1 MFIVEMFEDS
11 GKRFVVTYPGR
22 FQPFHKGH
30 ADVFHELQSRFGSD
44 NVFIVTT
51 DKTNNTD
58 SPFSFSDKVRFMHA
72 AGIPDHSIIQAT
84 KPYDLPDVFQSQK
97 ENIIFIAAL
106 GEQDASRMNPGGI
119 KKDGSPTYFQKM
131 PEHLHD
137 AESADQHGYVLH
149 AEERANETVTINGKA
164 HNVSHGTQCRELWN
178 LVRDNPQQRAEFIK
192 QLYGRADS
200 DLGHIL
206 DKIPTEAPEPKPTK
220 SPRMSKAGSV
230 PAGPK
235 LKPVK
240 EPKPIKEPKAP
251 KVINPQPEEPEEIG
265 EGLVLTKDQ
274 KMDIWLAGRGKTPS
288 QDIRRKVAADIPLS
302 KVEAYIAK
310 VAQKFKLNPKAFVYG
325 PSAMSESVGDKHT
338 DPAPSMEFV
347 SNKFYVKFTA
357 GGIEFYRN
365 GDLVHTKPGDYSNPT
380 RGDYGVAKGITSR
393 LWQKEHDQVKEEAAG
408 VGVVKNGKDPRYM
421 TATMGNDN
429 DVNAGTLNNMMR
441 GYKLTGR
448 KVPSKIKEQRMAA
461 IIKEMELVKSKI
473 AKYKTIQET
482 TSAGAI
488 ATSMG
493 DGNGFGQ
500 SIFYKRSQPL
510 KKAKK
515 K

>member
-1 MFIVEMFEDS
+1 MFIVEMFEDT

-51 DKTNNTD
+51 DKTNSTD

-72 AGIPDHSIIQAT
+72 AGIPDHSIIQAS
-84 KPYDLPDVFQSQK
+84 KPYDLPDVFQPHK

-106 GEQDASRMNPGGI
+106 GEQDASRMNPGGT

-131 PEHLHD
+131 PESFQD
-137 AESADQHGYVLH
+137 AATADQHGYILH
-149 AEERANETVTINGKA
+149 AEERDDINVTIGGKSY
-164 HNVSHGTQCRELWN
+164 NVSHGTQCRELWN
-178 LVRDNPQQRAEFIK
+178 IVRDDPQQRAEFTK

-230 PAGPK
+230 PPGPK

-240 EPKPIKEPKAP
+240 EPKPAKEPKAP
-251 KVINPQPEEPEEIG
+251 KVAQPEPEEPREIG
-265 EGLVLTKDQ
+265 EGVVLTKDQ
-274 KMDIWLAGRGKTPS
+274 KMDIYISGLVGKYTNTKKIKK
-288 QDIRRKVAADIPLS
+288 QVASDIPLS
-302 KVEAYIAK
+302 KVESYIQAVAK
-310 VAQKFKLNPKAFVYG
+310 KFNLNPKAFVYG
-325 PSAMSESVGDKHT
+325 PA
-338 DPAPSMEFV
+338 
-347 SNKFYVKFTA
+347 
-357 GGIEFYRN
+357 IEGN
-365 GDLVHTKPGDYSNPT
+365 IS
-380 RGDYGVAKGITSR
+380 
-393 LWQKEHDQVKEEAAG
+393 EEAAG
-408 VGVVKNGKDPRYM
+408 VGVVKGGKDPRYM
-421 TATMGNDN
+421 TATMGDDN
-429 DVNAGTLNNMMR
+429 DVTPSTLNNMMR
-441 GYKLTGR
+441 GYDLIGR
-448 KVPSKIKEQRMAA
+448 KAPKKVKEDHTVERM
-461 IIKEMELVKSKI
+461 IEVIKEMELVKSKI
-473 AKYKTIQET
+473 AKYKNIQET
-482 TSAGAI
+482 TSAGAV

-500 SIFYKRSQPL
+500 SIFYKRSQPI